1 MKIDLKIAMTQEERI
16 DALDFLI
23 SVLKE
28 HEVSLNNIT
37 HRLEQLSLVLDEKY
51 YDSELELEAEGV
63 LTNIGSASK
72 MPKILV
78 IDDDPYIL
86 ETIELI
92 LKNINYNVE
101 LASTGTQAL
110 NLIKKEDFDLV
121 IIDINLPDI
130 KGDEITRFIKERKKD
145 TCIVLMTGYEPLLD
159 DVIREKMD
167 VEDILVK
174 PIDPEDL
181 IKLTKKSI
189 IKRKRR
195 SKG

>member
-1 MKIDLKIAMTQEERI
+1 MKIDWKITMTQEERI

-51 YDSELELEAEGV
+51 YDSEFELEAEGD
-63 LTNIGSASK
+63 LPNIGSVSK

-86 ETIELI
+86 ETVELI

-110 NLIKKEDFDLV
+110 KIIKKEDFDLV

-130 KGDEITRFIKERKKD
+130 KGDEITRLIKQKKKD
-145 TCIVLMTGYEPLLD
+145 ACVVLMTGYEPLLD

-181 IKLTKKSI
+181 IKITKKSI

-195 SKG
+195 SKR

>member
-1 MKIDLKIAMTQEERI
+1 MKIDWKITMSQEERI

-37 HRLEQLSLVLDEKY
+37 YRLEQLSLVLDEKY
-51 YDSELELEAEGV
+51 YDSEIELEVEGE
-63 LTNIGSASK
+63 LSNIGSVSK

-78 IDDDPYIL
+78 VDDDPYIL

-110 NLIKKEDFDLV
+110 NIIKKEDFDLV
-121 IIDINLPDI
+121 ILDIKLPDI
-130 KGDEITRFIKERKKD
+130 KGDEISRLIKEKKKD

-181 IKLTKKSI
+181 IKITKKSI

-195 SKG
+195 PKR